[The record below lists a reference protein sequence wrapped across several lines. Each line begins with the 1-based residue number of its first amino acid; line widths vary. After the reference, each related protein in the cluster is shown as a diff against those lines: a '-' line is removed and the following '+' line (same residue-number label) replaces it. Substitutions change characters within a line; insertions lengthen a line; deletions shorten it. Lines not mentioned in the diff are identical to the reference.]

1 MLARDYRRNS
11 ISDYSHELMQLYLD
25 ILWLFTT
32 VFKAI
37 AYLTKVLQ
45 ITVSREPY
53 RLFESADLQHF
64 QKAYGLG

>member
-1 MLARDYRRNS
+1 
-11 ISDYSHELMQLYLD
+11 MQLYLD

-53 RLFESADLQHF
+53 RLFESVANQHF